1 MQFKE
6 NANVYT
12 LDNEKVGEIER
23 VVLDPQTKEITHLI
37 VRKGFLFIEDKVVP
51 IDMVSSTAED
61 RITLKTTEDLES
73 LPDFEEEQYVRV
85 TSVDPGYPHR
95 RGYARPYY
103 WYPAPGF
110 AWWGTQ
116 PYPLEARP
124 NYVLETWRNIPE
136 GTVALKEGADVITM
150 DDEHVG
156 DVERIFA
163 NPQQERATHLLISKG
178 LFLKEKKIVPTTW
191 INQVTEDRVY
201 LSVSSDFIERLPEY
215 TAAA

>member
-12 LDNEKVGEIER
+12 LDDNKVGEVER
-23 VVLDPQTKEITHLI
+23 IVLNPQTKEITHLV
-37 VRKGFLFIEDKVVP
+37 VRKGFLFTEDKVVP

-61 RITLKTTEDLES
+61 RITLNKTGGLDS

-85 TSVDPGYPHR
+85 SSVDPAYPHK
-95 RGYARPYY
+95 RGYVRPDY

-116 PYPLEARP
+116 PYPLGARP
-124 NYVLETWRNIPE
+124 GYVVESWRNIPE
-136 GTVALKEGADVITM
+136 GTVALKEGAEVITA

-156 DVERIFA
+156 DVERIFV
-163 NPQQERATHLLISKG
+163 NPQEQRATHLLISQG
-178 LFLKEKKIVPTTW
+178 WILKEKKIVPTTW
-191 INQVTEDRVY
+191 IDQVREDKVY

-215 TAAA
+215 TPAS